1 MAVLHFLTLLS
12 LKSLFV
18 TFAFTIPSRF
28 QNYHK
33 NAYIIS
39 KEWNTFNHQTKRSP
53 TSLYFFDK
61 VFEESGPL
69 GKGVTVG
76 KIQVSLET
84 RNKAS
89 GTIFEVLEDEAKYSG
104 NSNEELAEM
113 AKDICIGLM
122 RNSDNWRGACS
133 DFEWFKVDDA
143 GKAESL
149 FNDWSNREAA
159 KFEKEYI
166 PKSGDEE
173 TNEFTY
179 VVVSLVIEIQ
189 GDQTNFEGAGYSLS
203 KTKDVLSSI
212 ASDAMVDEG
221 YCVNAV
227 EVFWTPS
234 ARNEVMARN
243 DVILDFPELIDL

>member
-1 MAVLHFLTLLS
+1 MYQSIGILHFLSLLLPDLLYKTNS
-12 LKSLFV
+12 
-18 TFAFTIPSRF
+18 FTVPSRF
-28 QNYHK
+28 NNGNK
-33 NAYIIS
+33 KFKFLS
-39 KEWNTFNHQTKRSP
+39 HQRQP
-53 TSLYFFDK
+53 TSLHFFDK

-76 KIQVSLET
+76 KIQVSLQT
-84 RNKAS
+84 QNKAS
-89 GTIFEVLEDEAKYSG
+89 GTIFEVLEDEAKFSG
-104 NSNEELAEM
+104 SSNEELAEM
-113 AKDICIGLM
+113 AQDVCIGLM
-122 RNSDNWRGACS
+122 RNSDSWRGACS
-133 DFEWFKVDDA
+133 ESQWFKVDDA

-149 FNDWSNREAA
+149 FNDWCNREAA
-159 KFEKEYI
+159 KFDKEYI

-173 TNEFTY
+173 TDGSTY

-189 GDQTNFEGAGYSLS
+189 GDQTNFEGAGFSLS
-203 KTKDVLSSI
+203 GTRDVLSSI

-234 ARNEVMARN
+234 ARNEFMTKN